1 MRIALTHNLRLSDSE
16 EEAEFDTRETV
27 DALAGAI
34 ERLGH
39 RVERIEVSG
48 PASRTVA
55 RLEAFGPDLIF
66 NTAEGRRGR
75 FREAFFPALFD
86 ELGMPYTGSDAYALA
101 LTLDKQLTKLV
112 LAQHGVTTPRWQ
124 YVEECRQ
131 LQVNALRYP
140 VIVKPNFEG
149 SSKGITQDSVV
160 EDPLRLHEI
169 VDDALR
175 RYPAGLLVEQ
185 YVVGRDVTV
194 PFLEAAAPERRGIL
208 QPVEYVIDEAASA
221 TRKYAIYDYEL
232 KTRLDQLVSV
242 RAPAKVRR
250 QQAERIQQLCDTV
263 YRVLGI
269 RDLGRID
276 LRLGDDGNVYF
287 LEINALPSLEPGA
300 GIYAA
305 AALEGLHADGVI
317 AAVIRSAVE
326 RWRIV
331 DKSARRGRPR
341 RTERLKVGFSFNV
354 KRVTPDPGGEQD
366 DEAEYDSPRTL
377 QAIRE
382 AIASWGHEVVDLEA
396 TQDLPL
402 VLASTP
408 VDVVFNIAEGFKG
421 RSRESQV
428 PSLLELLDIPYTG
441 SDPSALSV
449 SLDKALAKRMVRTH
463 GILTPDYMV
472 LHTGKERLPR
482 ELSFPLLVKP
492 VAEGTSKGV
501 TKKSVVRDELEL
513 RDVARELIAK
523 YRQPALVESY
533 VAGREFT
540 VGLLGERRPKVLPPM
555 EIVFLDPSDP
565 TPIYSFE
572 MKQDWS
578 EKIRYEVPAKLT
590 PRELD
595 RLEKA
600 ARECFTAL
608 GCRDVARLDF
618 RMDADG
624 RIYFIEAN
632 PLPGLTP
639 GWSDLVLIAQAA
651 GMEYRGLIGEI
662 LSFAIRRYQERERE
676 RERARRA
683 QAQAERESAQAA
695 SAAAGPASPGA
706 VAGGN
711 GANGNVAAGALAAG
725 AGGNGGVG
733 VVGVMG
739 ATGSGSNDGGSVAGA
754 TSGEVG
760 AAGGIGGGAAGDAG
774 SSGSRVT
781 GATGGSRQPATTA
794 DGAPC
799 ADGSRSPED
808 GEGPRS

>member
-39 RVERIEVSG
+39 RVEKIEVSG
-48 PASRTVA
+48 PASRTVS
-55 RLEAFGPDLIF
+55 RLEAWGPDLIF

-112 LAQHGVTTPRWQ
+112 LAQHGVPTPRWQ
-124 YVEECRQ
+124 YVEEPGQ

-140 VIVKPNFEG
+140 VMVKPNFEG

-160 EDPLRLHEI
+160 EDAARLHE
-169 VDDALR
+169 VVREGLER
-175 RYPAGLLVEQ
+175 WPAGLLVEEFI
-185 YVVGRDVTV
+185 VGRDVTV
-194 PFLEAAAPERRGIL
+194 PFLEAAAPDRGGVL
-208 QPVEYVIDEAASA
+208 QPVEYVIDEAAGA
-221 TRKYAIYDYEL
+221 RRYAIYDYEL
-232 KTRLDQLVSV
+232 KTKLDRYVQV
-242 RAPAKVRR
+242 RAPARLKRA
-250 QQAERIQQLCDTV
+250 QAERIHAICSDV
-263 YRVLGI
+263 YRVLGT

-276 LRLGDDGNVYF
+276 IRLGDDGAVHF

-300 GIYAA
+300 GIYVS
-305 AALEGLHADGVI
+305 AALEGLHAD
-317 AAVIRSAVE
+317 AVIGAVIESAVR
-326 RWRIV
+326 RWGIQDSR
-331 DKSARRGRPR
+331 SRRGRPR
-341 RTERLKVGFSFNV
+341 RAERLKVGFSFNV
-354 KRVTPDPGGEQD
+354 KRVAPDLAGEQD
-366 DEAEYDSPRTL
+366 EEAEYDSPKTL

-382 AIASWGHEVVDLEA
+382 AIASYGHEVVDLEA
-396 TQDLPL
+396 TQDLPV

-421 RSRESQV
+421 RNRESQV

-441 SDPSALSV
+441 SDPAALSV

-463 GILTPDYMV
+463 GILTPDYVV
-472 LHTGKERLPR
+472 LNTGKERIPR
-482 ELSFPLLVKP
+482 ELRYPLILKP

-501 TKKSVVRDELEL
+501 TKKSIVKDEAEL
-513 RDVARELIAK
+513 REVAKDLVAK
-523 YRQPALVESY
+523 YRQPALAESY

-540 VGLLGERRPKVLPPM
+540 VGLLGERRPRVLPPM

-572 MKQDWS
+572 MKQDWNDR
-578 EKIRYEVPAKLT
+578 IRYEVPARLQ

-595 RLEKA
+595 RLERA
-600 ARECFTAL
+600 ARECFSAL

-618 RMDADG
+618 RMDAEG
-624 RIYFIEAN
+624 RIYFIECN
-632 PLPGLTP
+632 PLPGLAP

-651 GMEYRGLIGEI
+651 GVDYRGLIGEI

-683 QAQAERESAQAA
+683 QAAAEK
-695 SAAAGPASPGA
+695 GVP
-706 VAGGN
+706 AGGGGGPGTN
-711 GANGNVAAGALAAG
+711 GSNG
-725 AGGNGGVG
+725 AGG
-733 VVGVMG
+733 
-739 ATGSGSNDGGSVAGA
+739 S
-754 TSGEVG
+754 SGEH
-760 AAGGIGGGAAGDAG
+760 
-774 SSGSRVT
+774 R
-781 GATGGSRQPATTA
+781 P
-794 DGAPC
+794 
-799 ADGSRSPED
+799 
-808 GEGPRS
+808 